1 MDRGTEATLT
11 RTVPGSIV
19 KSYTKDLSLPVCGT
33 FVSASSALGLF
44 RVRESLQWYGL
55 GLLKSLYGRLYTVVG
70 KAATSLL
77 SSMDSGLEAF
87 SRNPTHGSFSALT
100 FPSTEM
106 TNYVN
111 QRFLSYWIGLLSQR
125 HFISRVKL
133 TCLTTV

>member
-19 KSYTKDLSLPVCGT
+19 KSYTKDLSLPVCCT
-33 FVSASSALGLF
+33 FVSASSAAGLF
-44 RVRESLQWYGL
+44 RQREPLQWYGL
-55 GLLKSLYGRLYTVVG
+55 GLLLVYTDACTRLG

-111 QRFLSYWIGLLSQR
+111 QRFLSYWIGLLSRRLIHQ
-125 HFISRVKL
+125 
-133 TCLTTV
+133 